1 MIRNN
6 ERGNM
11 SKLENTLR
19 ECYRFYAPRI
29 NEWENQDKVPLND
42 PRLWTRLFYES
53 MQKVTDSGWRTETA
67 QNYIE
72 KKKKDANGKPLVTK
86 DHFMMPQLY
95 GQFLLDHWY
104 LVKKEDDFIE
114 WSLKGTQII
123 KTTKE
128 ENTALS
134 QQSPKGS
141 GFFGLKTGETFL
153 KYSIKDKYKVLG
165 LRLFNDKDGTFN
177 LGGEF
182 PIDIPQEYLDY
193 EKQFLKET

>member
-1 MIRNN
+1 MA
-6 ERGNM
+6 
-11 SKLENTLR
+11 KLEKTLR
-19 ECYRFYAPRI
+19 EVHKFWSCRI
-29 NEWENQDKVPLND
+29 KEWENQDKVPLND